1 MYTIYFVPPIY
12 SLTRNGELTS
22 PSPSWSN
29 FWWTRTS
36 KRKKKC
42 REFNKD
48 GRLFIIRRL
57 NITQESARGE
67 EEARGDRANL
77 HMAETCGW
85 KLSTS
90 LHGDFVGYLLRGV
103 KHIYIYRAVYLLIR
117 VQGGGGGQK
126 RFAASS
132 SLLDISRGWTIGSS
146 FYEPNPPGINKMFW
160 SILQRFFHSILFS
173 RKREKTRRSICTFKR
188 LSSLLFTFVY

>member
-57 NITQESARGE
+57 NITQEVRRRPEVTARICIWRKLAAGNSPRPSTVISWVISFE
-67 EEARGDRANL
+67 
-77 HMAETCGW
+77 GW
-85 KLSTS
+85 S
-90 LHGDFVGYLLRGV
+90 
-103 KHIYIYRAVYLLIR
+103 IYIYTEPCICWSVYKEEEEVRKDSQLVHPCWIYREAGRLDPVFTNRTLL
-117 VQGGGGGQK
+117 G
-126 RFAASS
+126 
-132 SLLDISRGWTIGSS
+132 
-146 FYEPNPPGINKMFW
+146 
-160 SILQRFFHSILFS
+160 
-173 RKREKTRRSICTFKR
+173 
-188 LSSLLFTFVY
+188 

>member
-103 KHIYIYRAVYLLIR
+103 KHIYIYTEPCICWSVYKEEEEVRKDSQLVHPCWIYREAGRLDPVFTNRTLL
-117 VQGGGGGQK
+117 G
-126 RFAASS
+126 
-132 SLLDISRGWTIGSS
+132 
-146 FYEPNPPGINKMFW
+146 
-160 SILQRFFHSILFS
+160 
-173 RKREKTRRSICTFKR
+173 
-188 LSSLLFTFVY
+188 